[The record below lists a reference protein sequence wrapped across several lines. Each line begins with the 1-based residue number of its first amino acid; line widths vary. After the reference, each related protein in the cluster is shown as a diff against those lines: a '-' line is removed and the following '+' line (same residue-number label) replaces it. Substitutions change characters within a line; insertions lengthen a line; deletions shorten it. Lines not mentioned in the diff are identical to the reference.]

1 MNLRSRRPR
10 ARSLRW
16 AAVASFC
23 AALLHAPWAWA
34 QRVILV
40 CPPETDASLN
50 EAFNRLRGELTMHG
64 FEVEIQTAEDAVS
77 PENLAQRAESGKAV
91 ASVSFV
97 RNEAYTT
104 ADIKISDRVTGKT
117 SIRTI
122 ATPAGTDAASLLALR
137 AVELLR
143 ASLREFGSQSGPPR
157 DIVGASPQRANPT
170 VAQWAQA
177 SNPQRTPPMQPSN
190 PQPQQL
196 RYPWTLRADVVAAL
210 QLPDPTA
217 AFGLGAAIGF
227 KWNTQFE
234 SRLVLFA
241 PWFGANYAANQ
252 ATSQLH
258 LFSGFAEMA
267 VSIPVGY
274 RLELQP
280 LAALGLAHVTTFTNT
295 ILPVR
300 VNPVPPSAWLAMPSL
315 GLGLNVTLSPR
326 WFWYTSG
333 RLAVLLPRAAL
344 YVSDQRYR
352 FGLPMV
358 MVSSGI
364 GVKF

>member
-10 ARSLRW
+10 VRSISW
-16 AAVASFC
+16 AAVAGFC
-23 AALLHAPWAWA
+23 AALLLAPWAWA

-64 FEVEIQTAEDAVS
+64 FEVEIQTAEDAIS

-97 RNEAYTT
+97 RNEGYTT

-143 ASLREFGSQSGPPR
+143 ASLREFGSQSGPTK

-177 SNPQRTPPMQPSN
+177 SNPQRTTQTQPSN
-190 PQPQQL
+190 PQPQRL
-196 RYPWTLRADVVAAL
+196 STPWTLRVDAVAAL

-217 AFGLGAAIGF
+217 AVGFGAALGF
-227 KWNTQFE
+227 KWNPRFE
-234 SRLVLFA
+234 SRLVLAA

-258 LFSGFAEMA
+258 LFSAVAEMA

-280 LAALGLAHVTTFTNT
+280 LAALGMAHVTTFTTT
-295 ILPVR
+295 IFPLRPR
-300 VNPVPPSAWLAMPSL
+300 APSAWLTMPSL

-326 WFWYTSG
+326 WFWYTSA
-333 RLAVLLPRAAL
+333 RLAVLLPRAVL
-344 YVSDQRYR
+344 YVSDQRYTI
-352 FGLPMV
+352 GLPMV
-358 MVSSGI
+358 MVSSGL